1 MTIQIIREAA
11 GHKRRWSVYLPAARV
26 MAVNLS
32 TPKKERE
39 VHIMAES
46 TGEHA
51 AHIPGNGGYLA
62 EGPDLQEKHPT
73 PYLYDAPTDT
83 PHPGKHQSGVGGPRD
98 RNNNGV
104 DDEKE

>member
-32 TPKKERE
+32 TQKKERE

-46 TGEHA
+46 TGKHA

-62 EGPDLQEKHPT
+62 EGPDLKEKQPT

-83 PHPGKHQSGVGGPRD
+83 PHPGKHQSGVGGPSD
-98 RNNNGV
+98 RNNGV